1 MSRIYALSSVKFL
14 GLKLRL
20 CKIMTN
26 IRYLH
31 IFINFL
37 FLLSKFLLSS
47 CHLVSMLPPFPT
59 KEKGNKSCWRWR
71 LSPAPI
77 IPTPMHL
84 SLWYYP
90 IQTFFYCCTRNT
102 MVIYPQNDNVQKY
115 LARLPFIFF
124 VIQSFLGNCSYLFPL
139 ETFQRTFRFGNF
151 SEVITFVNWQSY
163 SLVQFPRYV
172 QYTKALET
180 FHIEPNSHVPQ
191 FQPVLVFTGRSWPKF
206 SKFHNVKI
214 SKFKHFQHLIFFK
227 FQNCHKFWYFRGR
240 LWLRASCCYEDPSS
254 ARTTRPAVPTS
265 RWGRWLSSSL
275 SRFLLY
281 LASWQFGY
289 GLKFFIWYWDSEQ
302 KYFRSCSLLR
312 LLARKPNSQ
321 VQTTTTRP
329 TYR

>member
-1 MSRIYALSSVKFL
+1 
-14 GLKLRL
+14 
-20 CKIMTN
+20 
-26 IRYLH
+26 
-31 IFINFL
+31 
-37 FLLSKFLLSS
+37 
-47 CHLVSMLPPFPT
+47 
-59 KEKGNKSCWRWR
+59 
-71 LSPAPI
+71 
-77 IPTPMHL
+77 
-84 SLWYYP
+84 
-90 IQTFFYCCTRNT
+90 

-151 SEVITFVNWQSY
+151 SEVITFANWQSY
-163 SLVQFPRYV
+163 SLVWFPGYV

-302 KYFRSCSLLR
+302 KYFRSCYLLR